1 MALASRTRRMLEA
14 LVREGSL
21 NWLLSRRSSFS
32 EEFEE
37 LESSP
42 SAGNNWIP
50 ELSPAANIVVRR
62 CSRILETS
70 SSELQESFNTEASD
84 SIKHKSR
91 YARNFLEYC
100 CFRALALSTQG
111 MGHLADKKF
120 RRLTFDMMVAW
131 EAPAAASQSLIN
143 LDDDLSIGIEA
154 FSRIAPAVPI
164 IANVIICE
172 NLFEVLTIST
182 GGRLH
187 FSIYEKYLNGLE
199 STTSSMTANDL
210 IAENFVRKGVA
221 DLSKFQPPPY
231 AFLSCRGVSKFY
243 HVSMH
248 HVRVIKKMKS
258 QSESSLLSAVRSTR
272 GEKILEV
279 DGTVTTQPVL
289 EHVGISTWP
298 GRLILTDHALY
309 FEALRVVS
317 YDKPKRYD
325 LSDDLKQTVKPELT
339 GPWGTRLF
347 DKAVL
352 YKSISLSEPAIIE
365 FPELKG
371 HTRRD
376 YWLAVIREIL
386 YVHRFINKFHITG
399 IEKDDALS
407 KAILG
412 ILRVQAIQEISS
424 SSTVCFESLL
434 MFNLCDKLP
443 GGDLILETLA
453 NMSSSRGLDWGNN
466 ILASGGMY
474 SISALTTVLNLGVMF
489 GSSSNNPS
497 EAGLLVGELAVGEMS
512 SLERAVKES
521 RENYKK
527 VVLAQE
533 TVNGVK
539 ADGID
544 TNLAVMKELLL
555 PVMEVGKWL
564 LSLVY
569 WDDPLKSLLFS
580 LISTFIIFRGWL
592 GYTLALTLVL
602 IAIFMVVTRFCNQGR
617 PLVELKVMAPPS
629 MNTMEQLLAV
639 QNAISQAEQLVQ
651 DGNIVLL
658 KFRALLLSIFPQ
670 ASDRFAALLVFMAL
684 ILALVPSKFMLLVV
698 FLGDIYEV
706 FAS

>member
-199 STTSSMTANDL
+199 
-210 IAENFVRKGVA
+210 
-221 DLSKFQPPPY
+221 
-231 AFLSCRGVSKFY
+231 
-243 HVSMH
+243 
-248 HVRVIKKMKS
+248 RVIKKMKS

-698 FLGDIYEV
+698 FWETFTRYSPLRK
-706 FAS
+706 ASTERWMRRLREWWFSIPAAPVVLETQKQKEKDAKKRK

>member
-199 STTSSMTANDL
+199 
-210 IAENFVRKGVA
+210 
-221 DLSKFQPPPY
+221 
-231 AFLSCRGVSKFY
+231 
-243 HVSMH
+243 
-248 HVRVIKKMKS
+248 RVIKKMKS

-617 PLVELKVMAPPS
+617 PLVELK
-629 MNTMEQLLAV
+629 
-639 QNAISQAEQLVQ
+639 LVQ

-698 FLGDIYEV
+698 FWETFTRYSPLRK
-706 FAS
+706 ASTERWMRRLREWWFSIPAAPVVLETQKQKEKDAKKRK